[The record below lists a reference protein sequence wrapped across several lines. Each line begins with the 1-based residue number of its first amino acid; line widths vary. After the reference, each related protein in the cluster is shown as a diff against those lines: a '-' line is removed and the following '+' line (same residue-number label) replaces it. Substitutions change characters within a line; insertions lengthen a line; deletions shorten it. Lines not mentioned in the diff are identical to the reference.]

1 MGAIMKVEK
10 LNIDI
15 RVRNGLW
22 SEGIYDVEDLSLW
35 TAKDLATIP
44 NFGWKSLIILIDAL
58 AKENLCFIGS
68 GVK

>member
-1 MGAIMKVEK
+1 MKIEK

-15 RVRNGLW
+15 RTRNGLW
-22 SEGIYDVEDLSLW
+22 SAGIYDIEDLSLW
-35 TAKDLATIP
+35 TAKELVAIP
-44 NFGWKSLIILIDAL
+44 NFGGKSFVILIDAL

>member
-1 MGAIMKVEK
+1 MKIEE

-44 NFGWKSLIILIDAL
+44 NFGWKISYNLNRRFSQGESLFYR
-58 AKENLCFIGS
+58 KRC
-68 GVK
+68 

>member
-1 MGAIMKVEK
+1 MKVEK

-15 RVRNGLW
+15 RTRNGLW
-22 SEGIYDVEDLSLW
+22 SAGIYDIEDLSLW
-35 TAKDLATIP
+35 TAKELTAIP
-44 NFGWKSLIILIDAL
+44 NFGGKSFVVLIDAL